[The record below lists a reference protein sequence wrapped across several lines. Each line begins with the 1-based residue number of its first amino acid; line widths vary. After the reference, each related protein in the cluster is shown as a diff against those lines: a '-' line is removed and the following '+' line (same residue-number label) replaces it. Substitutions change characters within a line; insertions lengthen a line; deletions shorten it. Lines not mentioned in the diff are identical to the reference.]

1 MQRLIK
7 TFLFSLLTAISLGV
21 SAQQVKSKVDYK
33 PLIDKYRKILKSDM
47 KKNKVAGLSIALV
60 YGDSIIWVEGLG
72 YKDLKNK
79 IKATPEDLYM
89 IGSETKT
96 FTGIGVMQLQQN
108 GKLNIDDPFKKYLP
122 EFNIKMLSGDI
133 NDIKIRQM
141 MTHHSGIPTDIMANM
156 WTKNPEDMNKIIDY
170 ANNDY
175 TCLPPNKAL
184 VYSNVAV
191 SLLGSM
197 IENVS
202 GVKYMDYITTNIFT
216 PLEMKSTGFYTAN
229 NKPEGARFA
238 YDYKGNPAEELPTNF
253 IPAGSIYSN
262 VLDMTNYIRG
272 LLNYGKFH
280 NKRFIDS
287 TELCKMF
294 EVQNEN
300 VPLDFDTK
308 IGLIWFLNHN
318 DAGKI
323 IHHGGA
329 TPYHR
334 AMLVIAPESKLGII
348 MLSNS
353 SNAMN
358 FLWRPWEM
366 LGDVA
371 KLNGFKATKIL
382 DKDSLSGH
390 YSNISTK
397 SKLKKAKLPS
407 ADLAKYTGLYCTS
420 MAYFNIK
427 SEGSTLY
434 TYFPAAGRKI
444 FFEPLTGN
452 NFRMKV
458 KILGFIPFYP
468 QNDKFIYFDTIQ
480 NEKML
485 IISDFWGNKNSMV
498 KQETQE
504 INNIW
509 RKRLGKYKIM
519 NEKEGTSS
527 SISSPTLEIIDGI
540 LLCSAT
546 TKDAGRIQKIQV
558 PFSIIND
565 NLAQVYGYSRSS
577 GTKLQ
582 VLKNSDGSEYILFMG
597 YELKKE

>member
-1 MQRLIK
+1 MQILNK
-7 TFLFSLLTAISLGV
+7 TFLFSLLTIISLDA
-21 SAQQVKSKVDYK
+21 SAQSVKSKVDYK

-79 IKATPEDLYM
+79 IKATPEDQYL

-141 MTHHSGIPTDIMANM
+141 MTHHSGIPSDIMANM
-156 WTKNPEDMNKIIDY
+156 WTKNPEEMNKIIDY
-170 ANNDY
+170 VNKDY
-175 TCLPPNKAL
+175 TCLPPNKSLA
-184 VYSNVAV
+184 YSNVAV

-216 PLEMKSTGFYTAN
+216 PLEMKSTGFFTAN

-262 VLDMTNYIRG
+262 VSDMTNYIRG

-300 VPLDFDTK
+300 VPLDLGTK
-308 IGLIWFLNHN
+308 IGLIWFLLHN

-323 IHHGGA
+323 VEHGGA
-329 TPYHR
+329 TPSHR

-358 FLWRPWEM
+358 FLWRTWDM

-371 KLNGFKATKIL
+371 KLNGYKSTKIP
-382 DKDSLSGH
+382 DKDSLSDH
-390 YSNISTK
+390 YFNISTK
-397 SKLKKAKLPS
+397 SKLKRVKLPS
-407 ADLAKYTGLYCTS
+407 TDLAKFTGLYSTS

-458 KILGFIPFYP
+458 KILGLIPIYP
-468 QNDKFIYFDTIQ
+468 QKGKFLYFDTIQ
-480 NEKML
+480 GEKML
-485 IISDFWGNKNSMV
+485 IISDFYGNKSSMV

-504 INNIW
+504 INNVW

-527 SISSPTLEIIDGI
+527 SISSPTFEIIDGI
-540 LLCSAT
+540 LLCSV
-546 TKDAGRIQKIQV
+546 KYNDAGRMQKIQV

-565 NLAQVYGYSRSS
+565 NLVQVYGYSRFS